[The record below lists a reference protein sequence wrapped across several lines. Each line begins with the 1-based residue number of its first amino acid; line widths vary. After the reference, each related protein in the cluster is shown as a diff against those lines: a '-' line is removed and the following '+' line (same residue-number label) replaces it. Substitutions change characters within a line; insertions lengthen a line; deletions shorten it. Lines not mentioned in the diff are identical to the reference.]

1 MIRVQLN
8 DTTFVDVEGTT
19 DPRQAAAAGRRWFQQ
34 NRPEEFEAW
43 RRTQLGLGSSIA
55 QGASSGIDQF
65 QSSLYSAAE
74 GLGRAVG
81 SPNLERFGREG
92 RIEQDLQAEAAFPS
106 ELRQAFTDVESVG
119 GAARATGEAV
129 AGSLPSTAAG
139 LGGALAGAKGGAKL
153 GAVFGPKGV
162 LAGSI
167 LGGIGGAAAAAA
179 PVLFGQ
185 NIRRQQEVS
194 GDIVSPGAAARAA
207 ALQAPLESA
216 ADVATLGA
224 ARVFRRP
231 VTEAAQAAA
240 PGLARRIATGAGV
253 GAAIEAPVE
262 VAQSALERQQ
272 AGLPVTGPEA
282 RLEFLEA
289 GLGGATAGGVTGGA
303 LRGAFGGRPAPEAA
317 PAIPE
322 GAFTPAPAPTPTP
335 EAAAP
340 RMAPLAVPDRP
351 EAFTTVEEAQSFLA
365 ENPQFAPPAT
375 LATPAA
381 TVGFV
386 NAARLSNWEQSVQQT
401 RRQAIDEFF
410 PRAPDTTQIAV
421 PDAVTNLAEAAN
433 RGDLNL
439 NAFSPNAVA
448 KAALAS
454 RDIDPSRVTKA
465 EVKAAADQLDA
476 LTEAG
481 VLRKESPT
489 KYAVNF
495 GARPEAQPTPTPTAP
510 TEAAAQPAPVPPAT
524 QGAPVPQ
531 AAPTPPAPQAPAAP
545 TPVTPPKGGRLAI
558 PPRNMAPAERYEIM
572 AQQAQSIGRTDLAEL
587 FTEAAADARRQ
598 TGARPSP
605 QATPTAAPPAAP
617 IPAAPAAA
625 PQAGQFTFRTS
636 KGSTYT
642 GFEDGTTARNK
653 AARPE
658 HPGES
663 GPQPRST
670 RTIYVTPD
678 VAQRMAIPADVNWRF
693 VITGDN
699 TFSLVTMRPDGRWGV
714 SPSSRD
720 LPFQTQPAVG
730 LNPFEFWRPETV
742 NGLEGYRS
750 FHPGNQI
757 TEISRAAPTPAAPAA
772 AAPAQPTARTTVEVG
787 GVQRETTPATLQ
799 QTVDQMRAGP
809 RPAAAAAPAP
819 PPPTP
824 QETVLA
830 QAAAQAEPASGA
842 GEPTATAE
850 EAVIATPKNY
860 TIKQQQQTLDKQRA
874 AMFEEP
880 AEGFRGGIPR
890 KWFASPLT
898 GLARQPEYQRSAEQG
913 TRLADRKLRATTEFT
928 ELYTPM
934 QELPAESQARAMLT
948 LQESRSRQQMWNRDA
963 FTPEENR
970 AMDNVLT
977 MGQRG
982 LDYYVDAATNRFFNP
997 AEAKTPQDRAR
1008 LEAFQQTKGN
1018 RLITEFSDAELR
1030 AASEAGAN
1038 EVRRLNQL
1046 RDKFYFPQVSKGTHF
1061 VAAYERLPGGKEKL
1075 ARIYFYDPLN
1085 FAQRQRA
1092 RVGAQRDFEALAVDS
1107 LRREFPDTGRF
1118 RIMAKGR
1125 EAENDSRV
1133 ADLRRDGEFIAQ
1145 YLQELSRVSTKDS
1158 KQILDKMAAE
1168 INKAQ
1173 MDRFFKPNNDILRA
1187 VTPWNA
1193 VDYARETVP
1202 NYFLALSNI
1211 QGRLL
1216 VQDDFNR
1223 AMDGYSPEEK
1233 RFWNDWLNINST
1245 PVEAFGTGRALAGA
1259 WFLGGN
1265 ISTAMMQL
1273 TQNFVTLPARF
1284 ARDGGL
1290 TASARHMASAA
1301 RDVYG
1306 TADALRVLG
1315 KEMDYTNRLINRGV
1329 LSAAESTAMK
1339 RAALEGV
1346 VRPSQ
1351 ITNIRGQFEADTLR
1365 SLGVADQ
1372 SAAKFAAGANK
1383 VVDVSFRML
1392 ATVDET
1398 NRATAFLAAYR
1409 LATSNPEVMV
1419 RAGRLDNRTYATPY
1433 DYARAVVDETN
1444 FRGGV
1449 DDQPL
1454 ITRFHPVA
1462 QMVTQFLTPSF
1473 KFIELF
1479 ARSGA
1484 MAINGLKNSDPVM
1497 AKAGAIQFTLM
1508 LAPQVILAGIWAL
1521 PFADRLKELTEFLL
1535 KQAGLVVDLEQEIEK
1550 LGINSLTAS
1559 TINFGLLHAL
1569 GAVTLSERLKIDVLP
1584 QGSLSEWDV
1593 FSVLGPVGGLIEK
1606 PAVAHAAWQL
1616 GDYWGVGYALLPT
1629 SLANVLKGIQIETTG
1644 EQFTRRGGRV
1654 ITPEDVQQAAENG
1667 AFPPALQQAIGFA
1680 PTEFTNIRRAVQ
1692 RQRDLQDAVRDPT
1705 ERINIELSRILLRH
1719 YEARIAGRAD
1729 EAEARANEFRQRAA
1743 EIEAEQRGK
1752 PPQLQVRINP
1762 QAINQRALQDLQGR
1776 GSLEVLLRRAPAAQR
1791 EEILRMYG
1799 RTVNPE

>member
-8 DTTFVDVEGTT
+8 DTTFVDVEGTD

-43 RRTQLGLGSSIA
+43 RRTQVGIGSSLV
-55 QGASSGIDQF
+55 QGASAGIDQF
-65 QSSLYSAAE
+65 QSSLFSAAE

-92 RIEQDLQAEAAFPS
+92 RVEQQLQAEAAFPS
-106 ELRQAFTDVESVG
+106 ELRQAFLDVG
-119 GAARATGEAV
+119 GVGEAGRATAEAV
-129 AGSLPSTAAG
+129 AGSLPATATG
-139 LGGALAGAKGGAKL
+139 LGGALLGAKL
-153 GAVFGPKGV
+153 GSVLGP
-162 LAGSI
+162 AGAI
-167 LGGIGGAAAAAA
+167 GGGLLGGAVASF
-179 PVLFGQ
+179 PQLFGA
-185 NIRRQQEVS
+185 NIERQVQEQ
-194 GDIVSPGAAARAA
+194 GGITSPGAAARAA
-207 ALQAPLESA
+207 AVQAPLESA
-216 ADVATLGA
+216 ADIASLGA

-231 VTEAAQAAA
+231 ATEAAQAAGA
-240 PGLARRIATGAGV
+240 SLGRRVATGAAV
-253 GAAIEAPVE
+253 GAAVEAPIE

-272 AGLPVTGPEA
+272 AGLPITGPEA
-282 RLEFLEA
+282 QREFLEA
-289 GLGGATAGGVTGGA
+289 GIGGAAAGGVTGGA
-303 LRGAFGGRPAPEAA
+303 LRGAFGERPAPPAA

-322 GAFTPAPAPTPTP
+322 AAFTPTP
-335 EAAAP
+335 AAAP
-340 RMAPLAVPDRP
+340 
-351 EAFTTVEEAQSFLA
+351 EG
-365 ENPQFAPPAT
+365 APP
-375 LATPAA
+375 
-381 TVGFV
+381 V
-386 NAARLSNWEQSVQQT
+386 S
-401 RRQAIDEFF
+401 
-410 PRAPDTTQIAV
+410 
-421 PDAVTNLAEAAN
+421 
-433 RGDLNL
+433 
-439 NAFSPNAVA
+439 
-448 KAALAS
+448 
-454 RDIDPSRVTKA
+454 
-465 EVKAAADQLDA
+465 
-476 LTEAG
+476 EAG
-481 VLRKESPT
+481 T
-489 KYAVNF
+489 
-495 GARPEAQPTPTPTAP
+495 
-510 TEAAAQPAPVPPAT
+510 
-524 QGAPVPQ
+524 
-531 AAPTPPAPQAPAAP
+531 
-545 TPVTPPKGGRLAI
+545 
-558 PPRNMAPAERYEIM
+558 
-572 AQQAQSIGRTDLAEL
+572 
-587 FTEAAADARRQ
+587 
-598 TGARPSP
+598 
-605 QATPTAAPPAAP
+605 
-617 IPAAPAAA
+617 PAAA
-625 PQAGQFTFRTS
+625 PQPYFARTPIPPS
-636 KGSTYT
+636 PEPLRTPEQTEAFLAQNTDFPAPPAALATPEARSTWV
-642 GFEDGTTARNK
+642 N
-653 AARPE
+653 AARQAAHQQEVKNLRESALSNFAATQPE
-658 HPGES
+658 TFLSNLTQAAAEGNLRNLNSFTANDIANAALRSSGIEPGRLTKEERQFANQQLTNLANAGILAKPTATS
-663 GPQPRST
+663 FSVSFVPRPATAAPTAERPPT
-670 RTIYVTPD
+670 RTERQA
-678 VAQRMAIPADVNWRF
+678 AQREV
-693 VITGDN
+693 
-699 TFSLVTMRPDGRWGV
+699 
-714 SPSSRD
+714 
-720 LPFQTQPAVG
+720 
-730 LNPFEFWRPETV
+730 
-742 NGLEGYRS
+742 LELSAAAEAGTAE
-750 FHPGNQI
+750 QI
-757 TEISRAAPTPAAPAA
+757 TPFAARRLGAETLPREQAAPAEAAPTLAPTPASSESPALLEWEARANAAGNAALTQQERNILITEQNRDAGSPSSEVAPVLEKRNAAIAAWQASNPPPAATPVSPAAQQAAPVPRPAQTVPSVEPRPVSATRRPTEGFAPAA
-772 AAPAQPTARTTVEVG
+772 VPAP
-787 GVQRETTPATLQ
+787 TPAERTL
-799 QTVDQMRAGP
+799 AN
-809 RPAAAAAPAP
+809 AAAA
-819 PPPTP
+819 
-824 QETVLA
+824 
-830 QAAAQAEPASGA
+830 AEPASGA
-842 GEPTATAE
+842 GQTTATAE
-850 EAVIATPKNY
+850 EAVLATPKNY
-860 TIKQQQQTLDKQRA
+860 TIKQQQQTLDKQRE
-874 AMFEEP
+874 AMFEGP

-898 GLARQPEYQRSAEQG
+898 GLARQPEYQQSAEQG

-934 QELPAESQARAMLT
+934 QELSAESQARTMLT

-963 FTPEENR
+963 FTREENR
-970 AMDNVLT
+970 AMDNVLA

-982 LDYYVDAATNRFFNP
+982 LDFYIDSATNRFFNP

-1008 LEAFQQTKGN
+1008 LEAFQQTKGD

-1030 AASEAGAN
+1030 TASEAGAS

-1046 RDKFYFPQVSKGTHF
+1046 RDPFYFPQVSKGTHF
-1061 VAAYERLPGGKEKL
+1061 VAAYERMPGGKEKI

-1092 RVGAQRDFEALAVDS
+1092 RVGAQRDFEALSVES

-1145 YLQELSRVSTKDS
+1145 YLQQLSQVSTKDS
-1158 KQILDKMAAE
+1158 KQILDRMAAE

-1223 AMDGYSPEEK
+1223 AMAGYSTEEK
-1233 RFWNDWLNINST
+1233 QFWNDWLNINST

-1290 TASARHMASAA
+1290 AASARHMASAA

-1306 TADALRVLG
+1306 TADVLRVLG
-1315 KEMDYTNRLINRGV
+1315 KEMEYTNRLISRGA
-1329 LSAAESTAMK
+1329 LSAPESAALK
-1339 RAALEGV
+1339 RAILEGV

-1365 SLGVADQ
+1365 SLGIADQ
-1372 SAAKFAAGANK
+1372 SAAKFASGANK

-1392 ATVDET
+1392 STVDET
-1398 NRATAFLAAYR
+1398 NRATAFLAAHR

-1497 AKAGAIQFTLM
+1497 AKAGALQFALM
-1508 LAPQVILAGIWAL
+1508 LAPQVILAGIWSL
-1521 PFADRLKELTEFLL
+1521 PFADRLKETTEFLL

-1550 LGINSLTAS
+1550 MGVNSLTAS
-1559 TINFGLLHAL
+1559 SINFGLLHAL
-1569 GAVTLSERLKIDVLP
+1569 GAITLSERLKIDVLP

-1629 SLANVLKGIQIETTG
+1629 SLANVLKGVQIGATG
-1644 EQFTRRGGRV
+1644 EQFTRRGGRI

-1692 RQRDLQDAVRDPT
+1692 RQRELQDAVRDPT
-1705 ERINIELSRILLRH
+1705 EKVNIELSRILLRH

>member
-19 DPRQAAAAGRRWFQQ
+19 DNREAAAAARRWFQQ
-34 NRPEEFEAW
+34 NRPEEFEVW
-43 RRTQLGLGSSIA
+43 RRSQLGLGSSA
-55 QGASSGIDQF
+55 VQAASSGIDQF

-81 SPNLERFGREG
+81 SPGLERFGREG
-92 RIEQDLQAEAAFPS
+92 RVEQQLQAETAFPR
-106 ELRQAFTDVESVG
+106 ELRQAFTDVEGVG
-119 GAARATGEAV
+119 SAARATTEAV
-129 AGSLPSTAAG
+129 AGSLPATAAG
-139 LGGALAGAKGGAKL
+139 LGGALLGAKIGSVLGPVGAI
-153 GAVFGPKGV
+153 G
-162 LAGSI
+162 
-167 LGGIGGAAAAAA
+167 GGILGGAAASF
-179 PVLFGQ
+179 PQLFGT
-185 NIRRQQEVS
+185 NIERQIEAQ
-194 GDIVSPGAAARAA
+194 GGITSPGAAARAA
-207 ALQAPLESA
+207 AVQAPLESA
-216 ADVATLGA
+216 ADIASLGA

-231 VTEAAQAAA
+231 AAEAAQAAGA
-240 PGLARRIATGAGV
+240 GLGRRIATGAAV
-253 GAAIEAPVE
+253 GAAVEAPIE
-262 VAQSALERQQ
+262 VAQTALERQQ
-272 AGLPVTGPEA
+272 AGLPLTGPEA
-282 RLEFLEA
+282 QREFLEA
-289 GLGGATAGGVTGGA
+289 GLGGAAAGGVTGGA
-303 LRGAFGGRPAPEAA
+303 LRGAFGERPAPEAA

-322 GAFTPAPAPTPTP
+322 GAFTPAPTAGTEAAPPVSEAGAPAPAPPPPYFTRTPIPPAPESLRTP
-335 EAAAP
+335 EQT
-340 RMAPLAVPDRP
+340 
-351 EAFTTVEEAQSFLA
+351 ETFLA
-365 ENPQFAPPAT
+365 ENPNFPTPPAA
-375 LATPAA
+375 LATPEARA
-381 TVGFV
+381 TWV
-386 NAARLSNWEQSVQQT
+386 NAARQAAYQQEVKNLRESAISNFAATQPETFLSNLTQAAAEGNLRNLNSFTANDIANAALRSSGIEPGRLTREERQFANEQL
-401 RRQAIDEFF
+401 
-410 PRAPDTTQIAV
+410 
-421 PDAVTNLAEAAN
+421 TNLANAGILAKPTATSFSVSFVPRPATAAPTAERRPTRTERQVAQREVLELSAAAEAGTAGQITPFAARRLGAETLPREQPVAEAASTIPQ
-433 RGDLNL
+433 
-439 NAFSPNAVA
+439 AP
-448 KAALAS
+448 
-454 RDIDPSRVTKA
+454 
-465 EVKAAADQLDA
+465 
-476 LTEAG
+476 
-481 VLRKESPT
+481 
-489 KYAVNF
+489 
-495 GARPEAQPTPTPTAP
+495 AP
-510 TEAAAQPAPVPPAT
+510 TAAAQA
-524 QGAPVPQ
+524 APVPQ
-531 AAPTPPAPQAPAAP
+531 PTTAATPVAAAAPSA
-545 TPVTPPKGGRLAI
+545 
-558 PPRNMAPAERYEIM
+558 
-572 AQQAQSIGRTDLAEL
+572 
-587 FTEAAADARRQ
+587 
-598 TGARPSP
+598 
-605 QATPTAAPPAAP
+605 AAPPAAP
-617 IPAAPAAA
+617 ALSPVRTVPGPAP
-625 PQAGQFTFRTS
+625 
-636 KGSTYT
+636 
-642 GFEDGTTARNK
+642 
-653 AARPE
+653 
-658 HPGES
+658 
-663 GPQPRST
+663 
-670 RTIYVTPD
+670 
-678 VAQRMAIPADVNWRF
+678 
-693 VITGDN
+693 
-699 TFSLVTMRPDGRWGV
+699 
-714 SPSSRD
+714 
-720 LPFQTQPAVG
+720 
-730 LNPFEFWRPETV
+730 
-742 NGLEGYRS
+742 
-750 FHPGNQI
+750 
-757 TEISRAAPTPAAPAA
+757 APTPPIA
-772 AAPAQPTARTTVEVG
+772 
-787 GVQRETTPATLQ
+787 QRETTTAPPQ
-799 QTVDQMRAGP
+799 QTVDQTRTGQQAV
-809 RPAAAAAPAP
+809 
-819 PPPTP
+819 PPTP
-824 QETVLA
+824 QEAELA
-830 QAAAQAEPASGA
+830 RSAAQAEPASGA
-842 GEPTATAE
+842 GETTATAE
-850 EAVIATPKNY
+850 EAVLATPKNFS
-860 TIKQQQQTLDKQRA
+860 IKQQQQILDKQRE
-874 AMFEEP
+874 AMFEGP

-890 KWFASPLT
+890 KWLASPLT
-898 GLARQPEYQRSAEQG
+898 GLARQPIYQRSAEQG

-934 QELPAESQARAMLT
+934 QELSAESQARTQLT

-970 AMDNVLT
+970 AMDNVLA

-997 AEAKTPQDRAR
+997 AEAKTSQDRAS
-1008 LEAFQQTKGN
+1008 LEAFQRTKGD

-1030 AASEAGAN
+1030 AVSEAGAA

-1046 RDKFYFPQVSKGTHF
+1046 RDPFFFPQVSKGTHF
-1061 VAAYERLPGGKEKL
+1061 VAAYERLPGGKERL
-1075 ARIYFYDPLN
+1075 ARIYFYDPLK

-1092 RVGAQRDFEALAVDS
+1092 RVGAQRDFEALSVEA

-1118 RIMAKGR
+1118 RIMTKGR

-1145 YLQELSRVSTKDS
+1145 YLQELSQVSTKDS
-1158 KQILDKMAAE
+1158 KQILDRMAAE

-1290 TASARHMASAA
+1290 TSSARHMASAA

-1306 TADALRVLG
+1306 TSDALRVLG

-1329 LSAAESTAMK
+1329 LSAAESAAMK

-1365 SLGVADQ
+1365 SLGIADQ
-1372 SAAKFAAGANK
+1372 SAAKFASGANK

-1398 NRATAFLAAYR
+1398 NRAVAFLAAHR
-1409 LATSNPEVMV
+1409 LATANPEVMV
-1419 RAGRLDNRTYATPY
+1419 RAGRLDNRIYATPY

-1497 AKAGAIQFTLM
+1497 AKAGAVQFAMM

-1521 PFADRLKELTEFLL
+1521 PFADRLKELVEFLF
-1535 KQAGLVVDLEQEIEK
+1535 KQAGMFIDLEQEIEK

-1569 GAVTLSERLKIDVLP
+1569 GAVTLSERLKIDILP
-1584 QGSLSEWDV
+1584 QGTISEWDV
-1593 FSVLGPVGGLIEK
+1593 FSVLGPIGGLIEK

-1629 SLANVLKGIQIETTG
+1629 SLANILKGIQIETTG

-1654 ITPEDVQQAAENG
+1654 ITPEDVQKAAETG
-1667 AFPPALQQAIGFA
+1667 AFPPAIQQAIGFA

-1705 ERINIELSRILLRH
+1705 EKVNIELSRILLRH

-1743 EIEAEQRGK
+1743 EIEAEQRSK
-1752 PPQLQVRINP
+1752 PPHLQVRINP

>member
-43 RRTQLGLGSSIA
+43 RRTQVGLGSSLV

-92 RIEQDLQAEAAFPS
+92 RIEQDLQAETAFPS

-231 VTEAAQAAA
+231 VTEAVQAAGA
-240 PGLARRIATGAGV
+240 GLGRRLTTGAAV
-253 GAAIEAPVE
+253 GAAVEAPVE
-262 VAQSALERQQ
+262 VAQTALERQQ
-272 AGLPVTGPEA
+272 AGLPLTGPEA
-282 RLEFLEA
+282 QREFLEA
-289 GLGGATAGGVTGGA
+289 GLGGAAAGGVTGAA
-303 LRGAFGGRPAPEAA
+303 LRGAFGERPAPEAA

-322 GAFTPAPAPTPTP
+322 AAFTPTPAAAPPVSGTGAPAPLP
-335 EAAAP
+335 
-340 RMAPLAVPDRP
+340 PLTLPDRP
-351 EAFTTVEEAQSFLA
+351 EAFTSPEEAQAYLTERNIQVPVQQPEAVIEIASA
-365 ENPQFAPPAT
+365 ARTQQWQADT
-375 LATPAA
+375 AA
-381 TVGFV
+381 T
-386 NAARLSNWEQSVQQT
+386 RVQ
-401 RRQAIDEFF
+401 AVKEFF
-410 PRAPDTTQIAV
+410 PRAPETDQLILS
-421 PDAVTNLAEAAN
+421 DSITNLASAAN

-439 NAFSPNAVA
+439 NSFSPTDVA
-448 KAALAS
+448 KTALAS
-454 RDIDPSRVTKA
+454 RDIDPARVSKA
-465 EVKAAADQLDA
+465 EVRAAREQLDA
-476 LTEAG
+476 LAEIGLVKKNVISVPGKKGKKASQRET
-481 VLRKESPT
+481 T
-489 KYAVNF
+489 TYAINF
-495 GARPEAQPTPTPTAP
+495 GARPEAQPTPAP
-510 TEAAAQPAPVPPAT
+510 TVPPEAAAAPAPVPPAA
-524 QGAPVPQ
+524 QGAPIPEAAPAQ
-531 AAPTPPAPQAPAAP
+531 AAPVEGEAIWQGPDFDLPVRVLPEAPQQGSDGRLYQRVNYEGRDSYVPADQLRAAPAPQAA
-545 TPVTPPKGGRLAI
+545 
-558 PPRNMAPAERYEIM
+558 
-572 AQQAQSIGRTDLAEL
+572 
-587 FTEAAADARRQ
+587 
-598 TGARPSP
+598 
-605 QATPTAAPPAAP
+605 AAPPTSPVRTVPGPAP
-617 IPAAPAAA
+617 SPA
-625 PQAGQFTFRTS
+625 
-636 KGSTYT
+636 
-642 GFEDGTTARNK
+642 
-653 AARPE
+653 
-658 HPGES
+658 
-663 GPQPRST
+663 
-670 RTIYVTPD
+670 
-678 VAQRMAIPADVNWRF
+678 
-693 VITGDN
+693 
-699 TFSLVTMRPDGRWGV
+699 
-714 SPSSRD
+714 
-720 LPFQTQPAVG
+720 
-730 LNPFEFWRPETV
+730 
-742 NGLEGYRS
+742 
-750 FHPGNQI
+750 
-757 TEISRAAPTPAAPAA
+757 
-772 AAPAQPTARTTVEVG
+772 ARTTVEVN
-787 GVQRETTPATLQ
+787 GVRRETTPETLQ
-799 QTVDQMRAGP
+799 QTVDQMRTGQQ
-809 RPAAAAAPAP
+809 PAPP

-842 GEPTATAE
+842 GQTTATAE
-850 EAVIATPKNY
+850 EAVLATPKNFS
-860 TIKQQQQTLDKQRA
+860 IKQQQQTLDKQRE
-874 AMFEEP
+874 AMFEGP
-880 AEGFRGGIPR
+880 AEGFRGGVPR

-934 QELPAESQARAMLT
+934 QELSAESQARAMLT

-970 AMDNVLT
+970 AMDNVLA

-982 LDYYVDAATNRFFNP
+982 LDFYIDAATNRFFNP

-1008 LEAFQQTKGN
+1008 LEAFQQTKGG

-1030 AASEAGAN
+1030 AASQAGAS
-1038 EVRRLNQL
+1038 EVRRLNQR
-1046 RDKFYFPQVSKGTHF
+1046 RDKFFLPQVSKGTHF
-1061 VAAYERLPGGKEKL
+1061 VAAYERLPGGKEKI

-1092 RVGAQRDFEALAVDS
+1092 RVGAQRDFEALSVEA

-1145 YLQELSRVSTKDS
+1145 YLQQLSQVSTKDS

-1216 VQDDFNR
+1216 IQDDFNR
-1223 AMDGYSPEEK
+1223 AMDGYSTEEK
-1233 RFWNDWLNINST
+1233 QFWNDWLNINST

-1306 TADALRVLG
+1306 TSDVLRVLG
-1315 KEMDYTNRLINRGV
+1315 KEMEYTNRLINRGV
-1329 LSAAESTAMK
+1329 LSAAESKAMK

-1346 VRPSQ
+1346 IRPSQ

-1372 SAAKFAAGANK
+1372 SAAKFASGANK

-1398 NRATAFLAAYR
+1398 NRAVAFLSALR
-1409 LATSNPEVMV
+1409 LATANPEVMV

-1521 PFADRLKELTEFLL
+1521 PFADRLKETTEFLL

-1654 ITPEDVQQAAENG
+1654 ITPEDVQRAAENG

-1692 RQRDLQDAVRDPT
+1692 RQRELQDAVRDPT
-1705 ERINIELSRILLRH
+1705 EKVNIELSRILLRH

-1799 RTVNPE
+1799 RTVPQ

>member
-19 DPRQAAAAGRRWFQQ
+19 DGREAASAARRWFQQ

-43 RRTQLGLGSSIA
+43 RRTQVGLGSSIA
-55 QGASSGIDQF
+55 RGASAGIDQF
-65 QSSLYSAAE
+65 QSSLFSAAE

-81 SPNLERFGREG
+81 SPGLENFGRAG
-92 RIEQDLQAEAAFPS
+92 RVEQQLQAEAAFPR
-106 ELRQAFTDVESVG
+106 ELRQAFVDVG
-119 GAARATGEAV
+119 GVGEAGRATAEAV
-129 AGSLPSTAAG
+129 AGSLPATATG
-139 LGGALAGAKGGAKL
+139 LGGALLGAKL
-153 GAVFGPKGV
+153 GAPLGPVG
-162 LAGSI
+162 AIGGGI
-167 LGGIGGAAAAAA
+167 LGATAASF
-179 PVLFGQ
+179 PQLFGT
-185 NIRRQQEVS
+185 NIERQIQEQ
-194 GDIVSPGAAARAA
+194 GDITSPGAAARAA
-207 ALQAPLESA
+207 AIQAPLESA

-231 VTEAAQAAA
+231 ATEAAQAAGA
-240 PGLARRIATGAGV
+240 GLGRRIATGAGV

-282 RLEFLEA
+282 RREFLEA
-289 GLGGATAGGVTGGA
+289 GIGGAAAGGVTGGA
-303 LRGAFGGRPAPEAA
+303 LRGAFGERP
-317 PAIPE
+317 
-322 GAFTPAPAPTPTP
+322 
-335 EAAAP
+335 
-340 RMAPLAVPDRP
+340 
-351 EAFTTVEEAQSFLA
+351 
-365 ENPQFAPPAT
+365 
-375 LATPAA
+375 
-381 TVGFV
+381 
-386 NAARLSNWEQSVQQT
+386 
-401 RRQAIDEFF
+401 
-410 PRAPDTTQIAV
+410 
-421 PDAVTNLAEAAN
+421 
-433 RGDLNL
+433 
-439 NAFSPNAVA
+439 
-448 KAALAS
+448 
-454 RDIDPSRVTKA
+454 
-465 EVKAAADQLDA
+465 
-476 LTEAG
+476 
-481 VLRKESPT
+481 
-489 KYAVNF
+489 
-495 GARPEAQPTPTPTAP
+495 
-510 TEAAAQPAPVPPAT
+510 
-524 QGAPVPQ
+524 
-531 AAPTPPAPQAPAAP
+531 
-545 TPVTPPKGGRLAI
+545 
-558 PPRNMAPAERYEIM
+558 
-572 AQQAQSIGRTDLAEL
+572 
-587 FTEAAADARRQ
+587 
-598 TGARPSP
+598 
-605 QATPTAAPPAAP
+605 APPAAP
-617 IPAAPAAA
+617 TIPEAAFTPEPTATPEGALPLAETGAPAAA
-625 PQAGQFTFRTS
+625 PPPYFARTPVPPTPEPLRTS
-636 KGSTYT
+636 EQTEAFVAENPDFT
-642 GFEDGTTARNK
+642 PPPALATPEARATWVN
-653 AARPE
+653 AARQASYQQE
-658 HPGES
+658 VKNLRES
-663 GPQPRST
+663 AIST
-670 RTIYVTPD
+670 F
-678 VAQRMAIPADVNWRF
+678 AA
-693 VITGDN
+693 
-699 TFSLVTMRPDGRWGV
+699 
-714 SPSSRD
+714 
-720 LPFQTQPAVG
+720 TQPETFLSNLTQAAAEG
-730 LNPFEFWRPETV
+730 NLRNLNSFTA
-742 NGLEGYRS
+742 NDIANAALRS
-750 FHPGNQI
+750 SGIEPGRLTKEERQFANEQLTNLANAGI
-757 TEISRAAPTPAAPAA
+757 LAKPTATSFSVSFGPRREAAAPTAERPPTRTERQAAQREVLDLTAAAEAGTASQITPFAARRLGAETLPRAQPAAAEAPAPQAAPVEGEAIWQGPDADIPVRVVPEAPQQGTDGRFYQRVNYEGRDSYVPADQLRLTPAPQASAAPPTSPARTVPGPAPSPAPAPAPAPAA
-772 AAPAQPTARTTVEVG
+772 AAPS
-787 GVQRETTPATLQ
+787 
-799 QTVDQMRAGP
+799 
-809 RPAAAAAPAP
+809 P

-830 QAAAQAEPASGA
+830 RAAAQAEPASGA
-842 GEPTATAE
+842 GQTTATAE
-850 EAVIATPKNY
+850 EAVLATPKNY
-860 TIKQQQQTLDKQRA
+860 TIKQQQQTLDKQRE
-874 AMFEEP
+874 AMFEGP
-880 AEGFRGGIPR
+880 AEGFRGGVPR

-898 GLARQPEYQRSAEQG
+898 GLARQPEYQQSAEQG

-934 QELPAESQARAMLT
+934 QELSAESQARAMLT

-970 AMDNVLT
+970 AMDNVLA

-982 LDYYVDAATNRFFNP
+982 LDYYVDSATNRFFNP

-1008 LEAFQQTKGN
+1008 LEAFQRTKGD
-1018 RLITEFSDAELR
+1018 RLITELSDADLR
-1030 AASEAGAN
+1030 AASEAGAA
-1038 EVRRLNQL
+1038 EVRRLNQS
-1046 RDKFYFPQVSKGTHF
+1046 RDPFYFPQVSKGTHF

-1075 ARIYFYDPLN
+1075 VRIYFYDPLN

-1092 RVGAQRDFEALAVDS
+1092 RVGAQRDFEALSVEA

-1125 EAENDSRV
+1125 EAENNDRV

-1145 YLQELSRVSTKDS
+1145 YLQELSQVSTKES
-1158 KQILDKMAAE
+1158 KQILDRMAAE

-1290 TASARHMASAA
+1290 AASSRHMASAA

-1306 TADALRVLG
+1306 TSDVLRVLG

-1329 LSAAESTAMK
+1329 LSAAESAAMK

-1346 VRPSQ
+1346 IRPSQ

-1372 SAAKFAAGANK
+1372 SAAKFASGANK

-1392 ATVDET
+1392 STVDET
-1398 NRATAFLAAYR
+1398 NRAVAFLSALR
-1409 LATSNPEVMV
+1409 LATANPEVMV

-1497 AKAGAIQFTLM
+1497 AKAGALQFSLM

-1569 GAVTLSERLKIDVLP
+1569 GAVTLSERLKIDILP

-1593 FSVLGPVGGLIEK
+1593 FSVLGPIGGLIEK

-1629 SLANVLKGIQIETTG
+1629 SLANVLKGIQIGATG
-1644 EQFTRRGGRV
+1644 EQFTRRGGRI

-1705 ERINIELSRILLRH
+1705 ERVNIELSRILLRH

-1752 PPQLQVRINP
+1752 PPQLQIRINP

>member
-8 DTTFVDVEGTT
+8 DNTFVDVEGTT

-34 NRPEEFEAW
+34 NRPEEFETW
-43 RRTQLGLGSSIA
+43 RRSQLGLGSSITR
-55 QGASSGIDQF
+55 GASAGIDQF
-65 QSSLYSAAE
+65 QSTLFSAAE
-74 GLGRAVG
+74 GLGRATG
-81 SPNLERFGREG
+81 DRNLEEFGRTG
-92 RIEQDLQAEAAFPS
+92 RVEQQLQAEAAFPS
-106 ELRQAFTDVESVG
+106 ELRQSFTDVEGIG
-119 GAARATGEAV
+119 GAGRAATEAIT
-129 AGSLPSTAAG
+129 GSLPSTATGIA
-139 LGGALAGAKGGAKL
+139 GALAGARAARGA
-153 GAVFGPKGV
+153 GFRGRIA
-162 LAGSI
+162 
-167 LGGIGGAAAAAA
+167 GGIIGGTAAAF
-179 PVLFGQ
+179 PQLFGA
-185 NIRRQQEVS
+185 NIERQIQES
-194 GDIVSPGAAARAA
+194 GDIISPGAAAGAA
-207 ALQAPLESA
+207 AIQAPLESA

-224 ARVFRRP
+224 ARILRRP
-231 VTEAAQAAA
+231 VAEAAEAVGE
-240 PGLARRIATGAGV
+240 GLFRRIGR
-253 GAAIEAPVE
+253 GAAVGGATEVPTEIAQTAIERA
-262 VAQSALERQQ
+262 Q

-282 RLEFLEA
+282 TREFTEA
-289 GLGGATAGGVTGGA
+289 GLGGLAAGAFAGGTLGGV
-303 LRGAFGGRPAPEAA
+303 FGPRPAPATA
-317 PAIPE
+317 QTVPE
-322 GAFTPAPAPTPTP
+322 GAFDTTPAPAAAPTP

-340 RMAPLAVPDRP
+340 PQPYFTRTPVPTAPEPLRTPEQT
-351 EAFTTVEEAQSFLA
+351 EAFLAQ
-365 ENPQFAPPAT
+365 NTGFAPPAA
-375 LATPAA
+375 LATPEARA
-381 TVGFV
+381 TWV
-386 NAARLSNWEQSVQQT
+386 NAARQAAYQQEVGTLRQSAISNFAATQPETFLSNLTQAAAEGNLRNLNSFTANDIVNAALRSSGIEPGRLT
-401 RRQAIDEFF
+401 KEERQFAN
-410 PRAPDTTQIAV
+410 AQL
-421 PDAVTNLAEAAN
+421 TNLA
-433 RGDLNL
+433 
-439 NAFSPNAVA
+439 NAGI
-448 KAALAS
+448 L
-454 RDIDPSRVTKA
+454 
-465 EVKAAADQLDA
+465 
-476 LTEAG
+476 
-481 VLRKESPT
+481 
-489 KYAVNF
+489 
-495 GARPEAQPTPTPTAP
+495 ARPTATSFSVSFAP
-510 TEAAAQPAPVPPAT
+510 RREAAAPTAERPPTRTEREAAQREVLELSAAAEAGT
-524 QGAPVPQ
+524 VGQITPFEARRLGAETLPPEQ
-531 AAPTPPAPQAPAAP
+531 AAPA
-545 TPVTPPKGGRLAI
+545 
-558 PPRNMAPAERYEIM
+558 
-572 AQQAQSIGRTDLAEL
+572 
-587 FTEAAADARRQ
+587 
-598 TGARPSP
+598 
-605 QATPTAAPPAAP
+605 QAT
-617 IPAAPAAA
+617 
-625 PQAGQFTFRTS
+625 PQAGQFTFKTS
-636 KGSTYT
+636 RGSTYT
-642 GFEDGTTARNK
+642 GFEDGTTTRDK

-678 VAQRMAIPADVNWRF
+678 VAQQMAVPADVNWRF

-699 TFSLVTMRPDGRWGV
+699 TFSLVTQRPDGQWGV
-714 SPSSRD
+714 SPSQRN

-730 LNPFEFWRPETV
+730 LNPFEFWRPETIS
-742 NGLEGYRS
+742 GLEGYRS

-757 TEISRAAPTPAAPAA
+757 TEISRAAPTPTAPAA
-772 AAPAQPTARTTVEVG
+772 AAAATPAQPTARTTVEVD
-787 GVQRETTPATLQ
+787 GVRRETTPETLQ
-799 QTVDQMRAGP
+799 QTVDQIRTGQQ
-809 RPAAAAAPAP
+809 PAPP

-824 QETVLA
+824 QEAALA

-842 GEPTATAE
+842 GQTTATAE
-850 EAVIATPKNY
+850 EAVLATPKNFS
-860 TIKQQQQTLDKQRA
+860 IKQQQQTLDKQRE
-874 AMFEEP
+874 AMFEGP
-880 AEGFRGGIPR
+880 AEGFRGGVPR

-898 GLARQPEYQRSAEQG
+898 GLARQPEYQQSAEQG

-934 QELPAESQARAMLT
+934 QELSAESQARAMLT
-948 LQESRSRQQMWNRDA
+948 LQEARSRQQMWNRNA

-970 AMDNVLT
+970 AMDNVLA

-982 LDYYVDAATNRFFNP
+982 FDFYVDAATNKFFNP
-997 AEAKTPQDRAR
+997 AEAKTPQDRTR
-1008 LEAFQQTKGN
+1008 LEAFQRTKGD
-1018 RLITEFSDAELR
+1018 RLITELSDAELR
-1030 AASEAGAN
+1030 AASEAGAA
-1038 EVRRLNQL
+1038 EVRRLNQR
-1046 RDKFYFPQVSKGTHF
+1046 RDPFYFPQVSKGTHF
-1061 VAAYERLPGGKEKL
+1061 VAAYERLPGGKEKI

-1092 RVGAQRDFEALAVDS
+1092 RVGAQRDFEALSVEA

-1125 EAENDSRV
+1125 EAETNDRV
-1133 ADLRRDGEFIAQ
+1133 ADLRRDGEFIAR
-1145 YLQELSRVSTKDS
+1145 YLQELSQVSTKES
-1158 KQILDKMAAE
+1158 KQILDRMAAE

-1193 VDYARETVP
+1193 VDYARETIP

-1216 VQDDFNR
+1216 IQDDFNR
-1223 AMDGYSPEEK
+1223 AMTGYSPEEK
-1233 RFWNDWLNINST
+1233 QFWNDWLNINST

-1290 TASARHMASAA
+1290 AASARHMASAA

-1306 TADALRVLG
+1306 TADVLRVLG
-1315 KEMDYTNRLINRGV
+1315 KEMEYTNRLISRGA
-1329 LSAAESTAMK
+1329 LSAPESAALK
-1339 RAALEGV
+1339 RAILEGV

-1365 SLGVADQ
+1365 SLGIADQ
-1372 SAAKFAAGANK
+1372 SAAKFASGANK

-1392 ATVDET
+1392 STVDET
-1398 NRATAFLAAYR
+1398 NRATAFLAAHR

-1484 MAINGLKNSDPVM
+1484 MAINGLKNNDPVM
-1497 AKAGAIQFTLM
+1497 AKAGALQFSLM
-1508 LAPQVILAGIWAL
+1508 LAPQVILAGVWSL
-1521 PFADRLKELTEFLL
+1521 PFADRLKEVMEFFL
-1535 KQAGLVVDLEQEIEK
+1535 KQAGMFVDLEQEIEK
-1550 LGINSLTAS
+1550 MGVNSLTAS

-1584 QGSLSEWDV
+1584 QGSLSEWDI

-1644 EQFTRRGGRV
+1644 EQFTRRGGRI
-1654 ITPEDVQQAAENG
+1654 ITPEDVQKAAENG

-1705 ERINIELSRILLRH
+1705 ERVNIELSRILLRH
-1719 YEARIAGRAD
+1719 YEARIAGRTE

-1752 PPQLQVRINP
+1752 PAHLQVRVNT

-1776 GSLEVLLRRAPAAQR
+1776 GSLEALLRRAPAAQR

-1799 RTVNPE
+1799 RTVNPQ